1 MMPVTFGLG
10 LAVPDGAAEDVRGEL
25 GDVCAG
31 LGVPSDGTSSGE
43 ELDALW
49 PPAVPEHPATA
60 PRAAPAEPR
69 SSVRRETTL
78 NCGALAKAI
87 HRIEPQDRSVM
98 HPSRSKAKCAPHAE
112 PEHHFRCYVICVASC
127 TGDGLADLSG

>member
-10 LAVPDGAAEDVRGEL
+10 AAVRDGDAVGVCEELAEL
-25 GDVCAG
+25 GAG
-31 LGVPSDGTSSGE
+31 LGVPFDGSSSGE

-49 PPAVPEHPATA
+49 PSAVPEHPATT

-78 NCGALAKAI
+78 NCGALPKEV
-87 HRIEPQDRSVM
+87 HRIEPQDRSRCGQVAPKSGVRRM
-98 HPSRSKAKCAPHAE
+98 RNLKHQFRS
-112 PEHHFRCYVICVASC
+112 
-127 TGDGLADLSG
+127 